1 MFPNSSLN
9 IASNNIA
16 PDSIASN
23 STASNNIG
31 RSNEDSNT
39 DALASWLD
47 RTLQAVFEADPNIPR
62 TITYEMRATD
72 GAYLRGTRHLLN
84 PVAPMPES
92 TAAQNPEPVPQQE
105 TSDASKAQPPT
116 DAQCSVCL
124 SDFQSAPEAAFI
136 PGCETATWIHSDCLA
151 QHTQY
156 RIADPITNDETNGV
170 GIACPTCDSSKHHSI
185 PVDKLAQQI
194 SSPECLQMLQDF
206 HLQSQL
212 RIFARDPFSPL
223 LGPVVTKNATCR
235 DCNEQYF
242 VNLREPEQA
251 VISCSGQIYKRNIGY
266 VPCTRKFCA
275 NCEEKPHFN
284 KSCDEAHII
293 NQEQRLSDLNAKLQV
308 YQMAQADDSK
318 FRPCPKCDN
327 LIERSSGCNHIRRS
341 GLHARQNAAA
351 DASFCDHDICFE
363 CLKDWNEAE
372 RIQKRGI
379 FKVKCHD
386 FYHCND
392 AGNRQHLYARK
403 IADLNQDIQILRGR
417 RAPQPPLHRLNRFFS
432 GNRSSAGS

>member
-1 MFPNSSLN
+1 
-9 IASNNIA
+9 
-16 PDSIASN
+16 
-23 STASNNIG
+23 
-31 RSNEDSNT
+31 
-39 DALASWLD
+39 
-47 RTLQAVFEADPNIPR
+47 
-62 TITYEMRATD
+62 MRATD

-84 PVAPMPES
+84 PVAPIPES
-92 TAAQNPEPVPQQE
+92 TAAQNPEPVLQQE
-105 TSDASKAQPPT
+105 TSDASETQPPT
-116 DAQCSVCL
+116 DAKCSVCL
-124 SDFQSAPEAAFI
+124 SDFQNAPEAAFI
-136 PGCETATWIHSDCLA
+136 SGCETPTWIHSDCLS

-156 RIADPITNDETNGV
+156 RIADPITNDEIHGV

-185 PVDKLAQQI
+185 PVNKLAPQI

-251 VISCSGQIYKRNIGY
+251 VISCSGQIYRRNIGF

-275 NCEEKPHFN
+275 SCEEKPHFN

-293 NQEQRLSDLNAKLQV
+293 SQEQRLSDLNAKLQV
-308 YQMAQADDSK
+308 YQMAKADDSR

-327 LIERSSGCNHIRRS
+327 LIERSAGCNHIRRS
-341 GLHARQNAAA
+341 GHHANENIPA

-363 CLKDWNEAE
+363 CLKDWEEAE
-372 RIQKRGI
+372 SIQKRGI
-379 FKVKCHD
+379 FRVKHHN
-386 FYHCND
+386 YVQCND
-392 AGNRQHLYARK
+392 TRNRQRLYARK
-403 IADLNQDIQILRGR
+403 IADLKQDIRILREEN
-417 RAPQPPLHRLNRFFS
+417 PTTPFHRLTRFFS
-432 GNRSSAGS
+432 GNRSSAGN